1 MREGELRGPGK
12 LIRREPAQLD
22 EVVAGQ
28 SIAARMRSPSEAEH
42 DPFVVRLEPEPEE
55 VDRLDLE
62 RGLFTDLASQTVERM
77 LVLVEEPS
85 RQIPETLARI
95 GRASPEEHPA
105 LVVEADRL
113 CAGNGVRVADVA
125 AGPALGTVLDLVD
138 SLAADRTEAPVVEHA
153 HGRDLARSSG

>member
-12 LIRREPAQLD
+12 LIRLEPAQLD

-28 SIAARMRSPSEAEH
+28 SIPARMRSPSEAEH

-77 LVLVEEPS
+77 LVLLEEPAG
-85 RQIPETLARI
+85 QIPETLAPI
-95 GRASPEEHPA
+95 GPPPPQEHPA
-105 LVVEADRL
+105 PGSEADPL
-113 CAGNGVRVADVA
+113 C
-125 AGPALGTVLDLVD
+125 P
-138 SLAADRTEAPVVEHA
+138 A
-153 HGRDLARSSG
+153 HGVSH

>member
-12 LIRREPAQLD
+12 LIRLEPAQLD

-42 DPFVVRLEPEPEE
+42 DPFVVGLEPEPE
-55 VDRLDLE
+55 D
-62 RGLFTDLASQTVERM
+62 VERM
-77 LVLVEEPS
+77 LVLVEEPAG
-85 RQIPETLARI
+85 QIPETLARI

-125 AGPALGTVLDLVD
+125 AGP
-138 SLAADRTEAPVVEHA
+138 
-153 HGRDLARSSG
+153 